1 MEVQWALP
9 FARYGAGFRPARKIA
24 ERCFRPASLAQYR
37 AIQENKTRILV
48 ARMLENPQ
56 EWAAHVEL
64 SGFPFCL

>member
-9 FARYGAGFRPARKIA
+9 FARYGAGFRLARKIA

-48 ARMLENPQ
+48 ARMSENPQ